1 MTRESPRV
9 RRLPTAG
16 TGFPPQN
23 KRDEDLKP
31 VDAGAAE
38 WRERQRQRAEARS
51 VGLDPDRSYV
61 LIAADEDESAPLD
74 LDGRPIPARKCEHC
88 GKELPVQTGP
98 GVRRWF
104 CNDAHRKAA
113 SRKAAQL
120 ATIAAAGMVPAK
132 GMATLPEGNPP
143 RP

>member
-1 MTRESPRV
+1 VTRESPRV
-9 RRLPTAG
+9 RRLPAAG

-74 LDGRPIPARKCEHC
+74 LDGRPIPARKCEH
-88 GKELPVQTGP
+88 
-98 GVRRWF
+98 WF